1 MCSTIIF
8 GSNSHKY
15 LAENYDHILDHGLV
29 GVNLKGTVKENG
41 RQPGE
46 KTIRWYVRYGSITFN
61 QFSLEL
67 PVSGMNEKGLAVA
80 LMWHDEGDYGIDER
94 YSRLSALQWIQ
105 YQLDNYQNI
114 AEVLEGLETIRPKQE
129 GVPLHYTLLDAR
141 GNSLLLE
148 FLDGKPQ
155 LYENPEYPILT
166 NSSYRSCLEKGKN
179 HVNRTDRVE
188 NSSITR
194 FCHLYRQYPELNRSD
209 TNISIGF
216 DILRSVRQAPTN
228 NNESFPWNTGG
239 QNNSITAW
247 SIVFS
252 PSESLISFR
261 THRNES
267 IREIRLSDFDFG
279 EESDYLVMDIND
291 GTDGNAEQFFKPYSK
306 ECNRNIVRRTAKTFQ
321 MSETEQDN
329 LVNLV
334 DSLYLN
340 REMRIG

>member
-1 MCSTIIF
+1 M
-8 GSNSHKY
+8 
-15 LAENYDHILDHGLV
+15 
-29 GVNLKGTVKENG
+29 
-41 RQPGE
+41 
-46 KTIRWYVRYGSITFN
+46 
-61 QFSLEL
+61 
-67 PVSGMNEKGLAVA
+67 
-80 LMWHDEGDYGIDER
+80 
-94 YSRLSALQWIQ
+94 
-105 YQLDNYQNI
+105 
-114 AEVLEGLETIRPKQE
+114 
-129 GVPLHYTLLDAR
+129 
-141 GNSLLLE
+141 
-148 FLDGKPQ
+148 
-155 LYENPEYPILT
+155 
-166 NSSYRSCLEKGKN
+166 
-179 HVNRTDRVE
+179 NRTDRVE